1 MTRKPATGRK
11 PKPPMGLRQRE
22 RSDGTI
28 RMWWEPRADA
38 RRLGFTVVELDA
50 NRATWSRQQAEK
62 LNAQVDQARATG
74 GRATQKARRASRT
87 IDDLIA
93 DYQASPHFKARLAD
107 KTRTSYRVLMLQ
119 VSDKWGAYKAADFD
133 KATMKAW
140 YQTLFNSKGTRMAQ
154 ALIRMMSILFSH
166 AEELGWRHENSN
178 PCYRLKVVTPEPRS
192 RAGVEHELAALLA
205 GADALGLRAMALAIR
220 LAIYQG
226 QRQTD
231 IRLAT
236 RGAFS
241 LQPWQA
247 TGRAARKV
255 WVWQLRRS
263 KRGNDGVMMVN
274 PALVP
279 QLRAVLADT
288 IHGGQPQDAL
298 LIDEA
303 TGQPYSETLFN
314 VRWRAVRD
322 WAADPE
328 KGNCPSIA
336 SLQFR
341 DLRRTFGVLARA
353 GGASRDDVGDVL
365 GNSAA
370 VNPLLGETYM
380 PASFETAS
388 RAIAAVKAPKPRK
401 RKA

>member
-1 MTRKPATGRK
+1 MTRKPTTGRK
-11 PKPPMGLRQRE
+11 PVTPMGLRQRE

-38 RRLGFTVVELDA
+38 RKLGFTVVELDA

-62 LNAQVDQARATG
+62 LNKQVEEAHAKG
-74 GRATQKARRASRT
+74 GKATQKARRASRT

-93 DYQASPHFKARLAD
+93 DYKASPHFKAKLAA
-107 KTRTSYRVLMLQ
+107 KTRTSYGVLMLQ
-119 VSDKWGAYKAADFD
+119 VSDKWGAYKASDFD

-166 AEELGWRHENSN
+166 AEELGWRPENSN

-241 LQPWQA
+241 LQPWQVSEG
-247 TGRAARKV
+247 TARKV
-255 WVWQLRRS
+255 WVWQLRRQ

-279 QLRAVLADT
+279 QLRAALAET
-288 IHGGQPQDAL
+288 RHGGQPQDAL
-298 LIDEA
+298 LVDEA

-314 VRWRAVRD
+314 VRWRAVRA

-328 KGNCPSIA
+328 KGNCPGIA

-388 RAIAAVKAPKPRK
+388 RAIAAVKPPKPGK

>member
-1 MTRKPATGRK
+1 MASARKPTTGRK
-11 PKPPMGLRQRE
+11 PKTPVGLRQRA
-22 RSDGTI
+22 RSDGSI
-28 RMWWEPRADA
+28 RVWWEPTPEA
-38 RRLGFTVVELDA
+38 RKLGFAVVDLDFNRMSWSRDQATKLNKQVVEA
-50 NRATWSRQQAEK
+50 QAK
-62 LNAQVDQARATG
+62 G
-74 GRATQKARRASRT
+74 GKATQKARRASRT

-93 DYQASPHFKARLAD
+93 DYKASPHFQANLAE
-107 KTRTSYRVLMLQ
+107 KTRTSYGVLMLQ
-119 VSDKWGAYKAADFD
+119 VSDKWGAYRAIDFD

-166 AEELGWRHENSN
+166 AEELEWRPENTN
-178 PCYRLKVVTPEPRS
+178 PCYRLKVVTPDPRS
-192 RAGVEHELAALLA
+192 RAGAEQELAALLD
-205 GADALGLRAMALAIR
+205 GADKLGLKAMGLAIR

-231 IRLAT
+231 IRLAK
-236 RGAFS
+236 RGAFT

-247 TGRAARKV
+247 SKV
-255 WVWQLRRS
+255 WVWKLRRQ

-288 IHGGQPQDAL
+288 SHGGQPQDLL

-328 KGNCPSIA
+328 KGNCPGIA

-388 RAIAAVKAPKPRK
+388 RAIAAVKAPKAGRK
-401 RKA
+401 KG

>member
-1 MTRKPATGRK
+1 MSRKPTTGRK
-11 PKPPMGLRQRE
+11 PAIPMGLRQRE

-38 RRLGFTVVELDA
+38 RKLGFTVVELDA

-62 LNAQVDQARATG
+62 LNNQVKEAQAKG

-93 DYQASPHFKARLAD
+93 DYKASPHFKAKLAA
-107 KTRTSYRVLMLQ
+107 KTRTSYGVLMLQ
-119 VSDKWGAYKAADFD
+119 VSDKWGSYKAADFD

-166 AEELGWRHENSN
+166 AEELGWRPENSN

-205 GADALGLRAMALAIR
+205 GAEQLGLKAMALAIR

-241 LQPWQA
+241 LQPWLFAGEKQV
-247 TGRAARKV
+247 RKV
-255 WVWQLRRS
+255 WVWKLRRQ

-274 PALVP
+274 PAVVAK
-279 QLRAVLADT
+279 LRAALADT
-288 IHGGQPQDAL
+288 THGGQPQDLL

-303 TGQPYSETLFN
+303 TGKPYSETLFN
-314 VRWRAVRD
+314 VRWRA
-322 WAADPE
+322 
-328 KGNCPSIA
+328 
-336 SLQFR
+336 
-341 DLRRTFGVLARA
+341 LRGVPCR
-353 GGASRDDVGDVL
+353 
-365 GNSAA
+365 
-370 VNPLLGETYM
+370 M
-380 PASFETAS
+380 
-388 RAIAAVKAPKPRK
+388 
-401 RKA
+401 